1 MYKKMCKSIL
11 EDVKIRPSF
20 LTSFRGSS
28 VSPEGWRCRRL
39 RLNKTG
45 GVDVFESVNITSL
58 FTVHWSLF
66 VQGLVLARPG
76 GIVPVLKAKNNI
88 LTSRRTDQRSSQGN
102 SYWRIFAKRKSKKK
116 KNFETEFLKKKTKC
130 RKNT

>member
-1 MYKKMCKSIL
+1 MCKKICKSVL

-28 VSPEGWRCRRL
+28 ISPEGWRCRRL

-45 GVDVFESVNITSL
+45 VVDVFESVNITSL

-66 VQGLVLARPG
+66 VQGLVLAKTG

-88 LTSRRTDQRSSQGN
+88 LTSRGTEVSSRQ
-102 SYWRIFAKRKSKKK
+102 
-116 KNFETEFLKKKTKC
+116 
-130 RKNT
+130 